1 MRKYINVFVLLVIL
15 LFPIT
20 ADTKVLFT
28 VQTIYFKP
36 FGAPKS
42 PESIERIAELMQK
55 IRNLYR
61 SEMDRHGYGLKTFRH
76 ETDKSGNIVVHTI
89 KGKNRITDYD
99 KIHSHEILKEVAD
112 KFREPNNIYVII
124 LGGLRQIN
132 DGSGT
137 PRCHI
142 HMNSPFTNNAHGGYI
157 MIASECSFG
166 VLSIAKALGS
176 EFDLSNHVTDKP
188 SLMGDGTAR
197 TGISTES
204 LTFYQA
210 RWLSRHRYFNDVPS
224 KIIKLT
230 IGIRVSQPIID
241 TLKIY
246 KVHSFYV
253 IDKDIVRIRFTCSRK
268 NPLHQAQISGLGWA
282 EFDASSNTAEIIV
295 EKSYLSNFQETLF
308 LTMDIEGNIGK
319 LEVNIAYM
327 LANAIDLKLMTW
339 AFLKTLR

>member
-1 MRKYINVFVLLVIL
+1 MRKFINVFVLLAIL
-15 LFPIT
+15 LLPIK
-20 ADTKVLFT
+20 ADARLTFT
-28 VQTIYFKP
+28 VRTIYFQP
-36 FGAPKS
+36 DDAPA
-42 PESIERIAELMQK
+42 PTDRIAELMKKVQ
-55 IRNLYR
+55 NLYS
-61 SEMDRHGYGLKTFRH
+61 SEMNQHSYRKTFRL
-76 ETDKSGNIVVHTI
+76 ETDKSGNVVVHTI
-89 KGKNRITDYD
+89 EGKNRITDYD
-99 KIHSHEILKEVAD
+99 EIHSHEILKEVTD
-112 KFREPNNIYVII
+112 KFREPNNIYIII

-142 HMNSPFTNNAHGGYI
+142 HMNSPFTNDAHDGYI
-157 MIASECSFG
+157 MIASECSSFG
-166 VLSIAKALGS
+166 VLSIAQALGS
-176 EFDLSNHVTDKP
+176 GFDLSNHITDKP

-210 RWLSRHRYFNDVPS
+210 RWLNKHRYFNDVRW
-224 KIIKLT
+224 KIINLT
-230 IGIRVSQPIID
+230 AGIRVRQPIFD
-241 TLKIY
+241 TLQIY

-268 NPLHQAQISGLGWA
+268 NRLHQAQISGLGWA
-282 EFDASSNTAEIIV
+282 EFNASSNTADIIV

-308 LTMDIEGNIGK
+308 LVMDIEGNIGK

-327 LANAIDLKLMTW
+327 IANAIELKLMTW